1 MKLTYLIFLLP
12 AFNGC
17 AGQQTQNEEKI
28 GFRGLLIGSSPHP
41 EMESLEKWR
50 PSLGISSREISDAYK
65 MPNESKILGDLAIK
79 EVIYEYID
87 EKLFRVEVDLWTKNQ
102 MRCPKAS
109 ELIAALESQFDIS
122 MKPYQID
129 YEKSQFLSQW
139 RGSQA
144 WITYIC
150 QPWNSTNSIIS
161 ERITLKKDVENRLKI
176 IKSTQEN
183 NTAEKMKRALQ

>member
-1 MKLTYLIFLLP
+1 
-12 AFNGC
+12 
-17 AGQQTQNEEKI
+17 
-28 GFRGLLIGSSPHP
+28 
-41 EMESLEKWR
+41 
-50 PSLGISSREISDAYK
+50 

-150 QPWNSTNSIIS
+150 QPWNSTNSIIIES
-161 ERITLKKDVENRLKI
+161 ITLKKDVENRLKI